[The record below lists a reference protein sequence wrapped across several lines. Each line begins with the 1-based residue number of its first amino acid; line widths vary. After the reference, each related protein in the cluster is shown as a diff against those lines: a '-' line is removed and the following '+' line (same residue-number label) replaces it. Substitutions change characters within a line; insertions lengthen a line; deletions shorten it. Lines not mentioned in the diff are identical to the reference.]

1 MSEPSLPAS
10 YFDALYAADPDPWRF
25 ATSDYE
31 RHKYAA
37 TLAALPRLHYSRAL
51 EVGCSIG
58 VLTRLLARRCE
69 ALLSIDSS
77 ESPLGMAR
85 ERCGDCPSVRFLRMT
100 VPQEWPSEEF
110 DLILLSEVVYYLCAA
125 DVERLARR
133 VRCTLA
139 PGGDIVLIHWIGA
152 TDYPLSGDE
161 ATEIFLRE
169 VRNFTYVSR
178 RERSGNF
185 RLDVV
190 SRRDSAAQP

>member
-1 MSEPSLPAS
+1 
-10 YFDALYAADPDPWRF
+10 
-25 ATSDYE
+25 
-31 RHKYAA
+31 
-37 TLAALPRLHYSRAL
+37 
-51 EVGCSIG
+51 
-58 VLTRLLARRCE
+58 
-69 ALLSIDSS
+69 
-77 ESPLGMAR
+77 MAR

-133 VRCTLA
+133 VRCALA

-190 SRRDSAAQP
+190 SRQDGAAQP